1 MPANAIASV
10 GCSNGFVGGMAP
22 LSSRLLNMKLG
33 AAGRQPDCNRESGRA
48 IGARIIALDRYPRTP
63 IPLGDRLFYVTTV
76 SIVCTIK
83 APVPV
88 RAEDGLDPPYLH
100 GR

>member
-10 GCSNGFVGGMAP
+10 GCCSNGFVGGMAP

-48 IGARIIALDRYPRTP
+48 IGARIIALDRYRS
-63 IPLGDRLFYVTTV
+63 G
-76 SIVCTIK
+76 S
-83 APVPV
+83 PV
-88 RAEDGLDPPYLH
+88 RWVIGYFASAP
-100 GR
+100 